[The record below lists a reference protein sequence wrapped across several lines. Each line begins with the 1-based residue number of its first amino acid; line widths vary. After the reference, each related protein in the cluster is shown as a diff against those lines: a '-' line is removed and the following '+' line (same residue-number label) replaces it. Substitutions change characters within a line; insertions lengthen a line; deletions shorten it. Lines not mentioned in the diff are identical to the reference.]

1 MKVRVREKF
10 KRVLKKTG
18 LTLSLITLTGTITT
32 CTYNAHL
39 NNQLDDVVISQDSI
53 NKINE
58 YYGKPTIFVM
68 NDSQG
73 LNLNL
78 GFWKNSFPEYLEEE
92 LNARV
97 IDASSLRFNKVC
109 HVNMLLDN
117 NLSIEEMKKLNS
129 EGAYYAFKKLAKDKG
144 LSIFGGLFGNV
155 GECIYGDSI
164 EEDDSYAHISDLIK
178 ESDKPIII
186 FSSGANDLM
195 FLLNANP
202 NSIGDEESNKYKY
215 AQKLLKD
222 PNTIDSIILNID
234 CTLYKITSINPN
246 SRIFVLSLYTPN
258 SLESDIFKQA
268 IEEYNSKLKDL
279 CEKCGYCYID
289 ETELATVYGKDNDF
303 HIDVVGHKKL
313 ASLLID
319 EIASNTT
326 QNSIENEIYY
336 TYDNDGINGYYEDLI
351 KEINK
356 VLKYDED
363 SYSEIVYQRQR
374 EEKDED
380 SEICKK
386 LIK

>member
-1 MKVRVREKF
+1 MKVNIRKKF
-10 KRVLKKTG
+10 KKILKRTG
-18 LTLSLITLTGTITT
+18 LAISILTLSGTIVT
-32 CTYNAHL
+32 CSYNAYL
-39 NNQLDDVVISQDSI
+39 NDKLEDIEISQDSI
-53 NKINE
+53 DKINE
-58 YYGKPTIFVM
+58 YYAAPTIFVI

-78 GFWKNSFPEYLEEE
+78 GFWKKSFPEYLEEE
-92 LNARV
+92 LGARV
-97 IDASSLRFNKVC
+97 INASSLRFNKVC

-117 NLSIEEMKKLNS
+117 NLSIEEMKELNS

-144 LSIFGGLFGNV
+144 LSFLGSLFGNV

-164 EEDDSYAHISDLIK
+164 DEDDSYTHISDLIK
-178 ESDKPIII
+178 ECDKPIII

-202 NSIGDEESNKYKY
+202 NSIGDEESDKYKY

-222 PNTIDSIILNID
+222 PNTINSIISDIE
-234 CTLYKITSINPN
+234 CTLYKIISINPN
-246 SRIFVLSLYTPN
+246 SRVFILSLYTPN

-268 IEEYNSKLKDL
+268 IEGYNSKLKDL
-279 CEKCGYCYID
+279 CELYGYCYID
-289 ETELATVYGKDNDF
+289 ETELAEVYGKDNDF

-319 EIASNTT
+319 EIASNTA
-326 QNSIENEIYY
+326 QNSLENEIYY
-336 TYDNDGINGYYEDLI
+336 TYDNDGIDGYYDDLV

>member
-1 MKVRVREKF
+1 MKVSVRKKF
-10 KRVLKKTG
+10 KKILKRTG
-18 LTLSLITLTGTITT
+18 LTLSILTLSGTITT
-32 CTYNAHL
+32 CSYNAYL
-39 NNQLDDVVISQDSI
+39 NNKLEKVEISQDSI
-53 NKINE
+53 DRIND
-58 YYGKPTIFVM
+58 YYDTITIFVM

-78 GFWKNSFPEYLEEE
+78 GFWKNSYPEYLEDK
-92 LNARV
+92 LNAKV

-117 NLSIEEMKKLNS
+117 NLSIEEIKKLNS

-164 EEDDSYAHISDLIK
+164 DEDDSYAHISDLIK
-178 ESDKPIII
+178 ECDKPIVI

-222 PNTIDSIILNID
+222 PNTIDSIISNIE
-234 CTLYKITSINPN
+234 CTLYKIMSINPN

-258 SLESDIFKQA
+258 SLESDLFKEA
-268 IEEYNSKLKDL
+268 IEEYNNKLKDL

-289 ETELATVYGKDNDF
+289 ETEIADVYGKDNDF

-313 ASLLID
+313 ASILID
-319 EIASNTT
+319 EIANNLYKDTKETT
-326 QNSIENEIYY
+326 YY
-336 TYDNDGINGYYEDLI
+336 KYDNDGISGYYDDLV
-351 KEINK
+351 KEINS
-356 VLKYDED
+356 VIRYDDD
-363 SYSEIVYQRQR
+363 SYSEIVYLRQKKEK
-374 EEKDED
+374 EEDA
-380 SEICKK
+380 EICKK
-386 LIK
+386 LVK

>member
-1 MKVRVREKF
+1 MKVSVREKF
-10 KRVLKKTG
+10 KKILKRTG
-18 LTLSLITLTGTITT
+18 LAISIVTLSGTIAT
-32 CTYNAHL
+32 CSYNAYL
-39 NNQLDDVVISQDSI
+39 NDKLEEVEISQDSI
-53 NKINE
+53 DKINE
-58 YYGKPTIFVM
+58 YYDKPTIFIM

-78 GFWKNSFPEYLEEE
+78 GFWKNSYPEYLEEE

-109 HVNMLLDN
+109 HINMLLDN
-117 NLSIEEMKKLNS
+117 NLSIEEMKELNS
-129 EGAYYAFKKLAKDKG
+129 EGAYYAFKKFAKDNG

-164 EEDDSYAHISDLIK
+164 DENDSYAHISDLIK
-178 ESDKPIII
+178 ECDKPIVI

-222 PNTIDSIILNID
+222 PNTIDNIISNIE
-234 CTLYKITSINPN
+234 CTLYKIVSINPN

-258 SLESDIFKQA
+258 SLESDLFKQA
-268 IEEYNSKLKDL
+268 IEEYNNKLKGL
-279 CEKCGYCYID
+279 CEKYGYCYID
-289 ETELATVYGKDNDF
+289 ETEIADVYGKDNDF

-319 EIASNTT
+319 EIANNLYEDTKEKS
-326 QNSIENEIYY
+326 YY
-336 TYDNDGINGYYEDLI
+336 TYDNDGISGYYYDLL
-351 KEINK
+351 KEINNI
-356 VLKYDED
+356 LKYDDD
-363 SYSEIVYQRQR
+363 SYSEIVYLRQQK
-374 EEKDED
+374 EKIED

-386 LIK
+386 LVK